1 MTMTIATPVTVAD
14 EHMNMVAE
22 GMRRMFTHA
31 DYYRFTNKIQPKL
44 IVYGSGNQWHVA
56 THDGTCVSR
65 IWSTHNSKESASAAY
80 NIAVGA
86 IQLRK
91 VMESAA
97 GRIHIRFDIEL
108 EDNYP
113 MWRPVAWRPVDGD
126 AWQRFDN
133 APWIP
138 QADVYAT
145 VQVVGG
151 ELERE
156 CHGANREMVYWYQK

>member
-1 MTMTIATPVTVAD
+1 MIMTIATPVTVAD

-65 IWSTHNSKESASAAY
+65 IWSTHNSKEAAAAAY

-113 MWRPVAWRPVDGD
+113 MWRPVDGD